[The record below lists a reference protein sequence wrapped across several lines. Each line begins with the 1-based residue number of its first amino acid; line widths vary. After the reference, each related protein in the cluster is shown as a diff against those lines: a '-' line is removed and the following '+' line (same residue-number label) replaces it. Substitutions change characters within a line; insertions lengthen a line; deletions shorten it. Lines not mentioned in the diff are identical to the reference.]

1 MKRLALGLLLAAS
14 CLAVSALS
22 VPKIGSI
29 DYIEG
34 SVSISRS
41 GKVFSA
47 PEIGDDLFSGDL
59 IKTQADGKLVVALD
73 KNTGMGGTLTIKS
86 RSALY
91 LNLDELKGQPRTN
104 IQLLT
109 GAIGSKVNKLAGS
122 PTVEV
127 TTSSAVMAVRGTEYE
142 VAVSVNADDSGG
154 SQQAVVVVC
163 TQSKVAVDDGQ
174 GEVEVGEGKVLE
186 KRPGMRVRFIPVAV
200 SSAKGYSEKWIA
212 DEIVA
217 FRADA
222 PRALA
227 SYAKRYADLSAK
239 FEAAYAPFRDSPLPK
254 KWAEEDR
261 AGTKV
266 NPLEPEVLREKKE
279 MVGYLLNIKKV
290 LTSFE
295 RVYYRIDELSDLVMG
310 TPDEKSAIGPG
321 VTAGGFLA
329 SCFSEREKLIGE
341 VARYRYIEDLYKA
354 RSPDGG
360 AFDDDD
366 DFFASSDDF

>member
-86 RSALY
+86 RSTLY

-154 SQQAVVVVC
+154 SQQAIVVVC

-174 GEVEVGEGKVLE
+174 GEIEVGEGKVLE
-186 KRPGMRVRFIPVAV
+186 KRPGTRARFIPVAV

-222 PRALA
+222 PRALGA
-227 SYAKRYADLSAK
+227 YAKRYADLSAR

-254 KWAEEDR
+254 KWADEDR

-266 NPLEPEVLREKKE
+266 NPLEPAVLREKKE
-279 MVGYLLNIKKV
+279 MAGYLLNIKKV

-295 RVYYRIDELSDLVMG
+295 RVYYRIDELSDLVAG

-321 VTAGGFLA
+321 VTAGSFLA
-329 SCFSEREKLIGE
+329 SCLSEREKLIGE

>member
-1 MKRLALGLLLAAS
+1 MKRFGLSLLLAAS
-14 CLAVSALS
+14 CIAASALS
-22 VPKIGSI
+22 APKIGSV

-34 SVSISRS
+34 SVSINRS
-41 GKVFSA
+41 GKVLPA
-47 PEIGDDLFSGDL
+47 PEIGDSLFSGDL

-73 KNTGMGGTLTIKS
+73 KNTGMDGTLTIKA
-86 RSALY
+86 RSTLY

-104 IQLLT
+104 IQVLT

-127 TTSSAVMAVRGTEYE
+127 TTSSATMAVRGTEFE
-142 VAVSVNADDSGG
+142 VAVSVNADDSSG
-154 SQQAVVVVC
+154 SQQPVVVVC
-163 TQSKVAVDDGQ
+163 TQSKVAVNDGQ

-186 KRPGMRVRFIPVAV
+186 KRPGTRVRFIPVAV

-227 SYAKRYADLSAK
+227 AYAKRYADLSTK

-266 NPLEPEVLREKKE
+266 NPLDPEVLREKKE
-279 MVGYLLNIKKV
+279 MAGYLLNIRKV
-290 LTSFE
+290 LAIFE
-295 RVYYRIDELSDLVMG
+295 RVYYRIDELSDIVAG
-310 TPDEKSAIGPG
+310 TPDEKVAIGPG
-321 VTAGGFLA
+321 VTAGSFLA

-360 AFDDDD
+360 AFDNDD

>member
-22 VPKIGSI
+22 VSKIGSI

-86 RSALY
+86 RSTLY

-154 SQQAVVVVC
+154 SQQAIVVVC

-174 GEVEVGEGKVLE
+174 GEIEVGEGKVLE
-186 KRPGMRVRFIPVAV
+186 KRPGTRARFIPVAV

-222 PRALA
+222 PRALGA
-227 SYAKRYADLSAK
+227 YAKRYADLSAR

-254 KWAEEDR
+254 KWADEDR

-266 NPLEPEVLREKKE
+266 NPLDPEVLREKKE
-279 MVGYLLNIKKV
+279 MAGYLLNIRKV
-290 LTSFE
+290 LTIFE
-295 RVYYRIDELSDLVMG
+295 RVYYRIDELSDIVAG
-310 TPDEKSAIGPG
+310 TPDEKAAIGPG
-321 VTAGGFLA
+321 VTAGNFLA
-329 SCFSEREKLIGE
+329 SCLSEREKLIGQ

-360 AFDDDD
+360 VFDNDD

>member
-1 MKRLALGLLLAAS
+1 MKRLVLGFLLAAS
-14 CLAVSALS
+14 CIAASALS
-22 VPKIGSI
+22 APKIGSV

-34 SVSISRS
+34 SVSISRN
-41 GKVFSA
+41 GKVTSA
-47 PEIGDDLFSGDL
+47 PEIGDSLFSGDL
-59 IKTQADGKLVVALD
+59 IRTQADGKLIVALD

-104 IQLLT
+104 IQVLT

-127 TTSSAVMAVRGTEYE
+127 TTSSAVMAVRGTEFE
-142 VAVSVNADDSGG
+142 VAVSINADDANG

-174 GEVEVGEGKVLE
+174 GEVEVGAGKVLE
-186 KRPGMRVRFIPVAV
+186 KRPGARVRFIPVAV

-227 SYAKRYADLSAK
+227 AYAKRYADLSAK
-239 FEAAYAPFRDSPLPK
+239 FESAYSAFRDSPLPK

-261 AGTKV
+261 AGTEV
-266 NPLEPEVLREKKE
+266 NPLDPEVLREKKE
-279 MVGYLLNIKKV
+279 MAGYLLNIKKV
-290 LTSFE
+290 LVSFE
-295 RVYYRIDELSDLVMG
+295 RVYYRIDELSDIIAG
-310 TPDEKSAIGPG
+310 TPDEKSSIGPG
-321 VTAGGFLA
+321 VTAGSFLA

-354 RSPDGG
+354 RSPDGD
-360 AFDDDD
+360 AFSSGD
-366 DFFASSDDF
+366 DFFASSDGF